1 MKRFVWADVCLPARS
16 LLSQAQ
22 NDILYVWSTWEEK
35 VNAQKTI
42 PTDTVIKALSVSV
55 QWGALTTACLMAY
68 IEQRFYPAVGKG
80 WCLNQEWCE
89 NGHLGFLSV
98 ENSGVQQGESF
109 NWKTACCPFLLL
121 SLLKCP
127 HNDLFPVCYFAHS
140 PFPSPALSNA
150 LIFLEQLSS
159 EATVVSNYLSLFP
172 LFCFFWRHSHL
183 PSSSAFCVW
192 SGLVG
197 HSHQAS
203 PVHLSLTAVSG
214 MSLLQDLQGHRYRA
228 RLTLP
233 SRKRVEGT
241 AGATR
246 FGLKLE
252 LRVLDHFL
260 TPQPPKFYSD
270 QF

>member
-1 MKRFVWADVCLPARS
+1 MG
-16 LLSQAQ
+16 
-22 NDILYVWSTWEEK
+22 I
-35 VNAQKTI
+35 
-42 PTDTVIKALSVSV
+42 
-55 QWGALTTACLMAY
+55 WG
-68 IEQRFYPAVGKG
+68 
-80 WCLNQEWCE
+80 
-89 NGHLGFLSV
+89 
-98 ENSGVQQGESF
+98 
-109 NWKTACCPFLLL
+109 FLLL
-121 SLLKCP
+121 KILVSNRGRVLTEKLLVVPFYSSLFWSVP
-127 HNDLFPVCYFAHS
+127 IMIFPVCYFAHS

-150 LIFLEQLSS
+150 LVFLEQLSS
-159 EATVVSNYLSLFP
+159 EAAVVSNCLSLFP

-203 PVHLSLTAVSG
+203 PVHLFLTAVSR

-260 TPQPPKFYSD
+260 TPQPLKFYSD
-270 QF
+270 QFSL

>member
-1 MKRFVWADVCLPARS
+1 
-16 LLSQAQ
+16 
-22 NDILYVWSTWEEK
+22 
-35 VNAQKTI
+35 
-42 PTDTVIKALSVSV
+42 
-55 QWGALTTACLMAY
+55 MAY
-68 IEQRFYPAVGKG
+68 IEQRFHPAVGKG

-89 NGHLGFLSV
+89 NGHLGFPSV

-140 PFPSPALSNA
+140 PLPSPALSNA
-150 LIFLEQLSS
+150 LIFLEKLSS

-183 PSSSAFCVW
+183 PSSSGFCVW

-203 PVHLSLTAVSG
+203 PVHLFLTAVSG
-214 MSLLQDLQGHRYRA
+214 MSLLQDLQGHGYRA
-228 RLTLP
+228 R
-233 SRKRVEGT
+233 
-241 AGATR
+241 
-246 FGLKLE
+246 
-252 LRVLDHFL
+252 HWL
-260 TPQPPKFYSD
+260 TPELHDLTYCGDVCWAQGVRSGGGRKHPFPLGSESKEQQEPPD
-270 QF
+270 LAWN